1 MRDAMA
7 GRLRVGRVAARSA
20 LTLLRRFGF
29 EAVVVLVLVVVLV
42 WAGLWVRDATFDFVY
57 GDAARELIREMVKPE
72 ALKVD
77 P

>member
-1 MRDAMA
+1 MSRGERIFRGVM
-7 GRLRVGRVAARSA
+7 LFCWVG
-20 LTLLRRFGF
+20 TLAIGLFY
-29 EAVVVLVLVVVLV
+29 
-42 WAGLWVRDATFDFVY
+42 AGLWIRDATFEFVY